1 MEGHHDKNPH
11 NQVKVAIVQKT
22 DSFPP
27 EQHFQHKQG
36 SSNGPLPISKI
47 LQSCA
52 MTNLVENII
61 HNTHHCG
68 MYYIVDSQL
77 AQLA

>member
-11 NQVKVAIVQKT
+11 NQVKVAIGQKT
-22 DSFPP
+22 DSFPR
-27 EQHFQHKQG
+27 EQYIQLQTRCKQW
-36 SSNGPLPISKI
+36 SSP

-52 MTNLVENII
+52 MTNLVENTI

-68 MYYIVDSQL
+68 MYYMVDSQL